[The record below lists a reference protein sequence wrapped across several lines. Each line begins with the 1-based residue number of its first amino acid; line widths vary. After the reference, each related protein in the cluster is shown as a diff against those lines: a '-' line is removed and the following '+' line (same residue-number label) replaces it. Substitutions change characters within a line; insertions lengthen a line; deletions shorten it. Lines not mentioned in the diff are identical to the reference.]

1 MAEPKM
7 THADQAVLIWSA
19 LALSAQMQRILTYG
33 ELAGFTGI
41 AQQGLGEPLFL
52 IDAYC
57 ERKHYPALNAIVV
70 SAVPPNLGFPGDGFP
85 KKWTPQQHLE
95 ERARVFAFGWSG
107 KDKPRSQDFEGSQTA
122 TA

>member
-7 THADQAVLIWSA
+7 THADQAVLIWSV

-70 SAVPPNLGFPGDGFP
+70 SGVRPNLGFPGEGFQ
-85 KKWTPQQHLE
+85 KNWTLKQHLE
-95 ERARVFAFGWSG
+95 EVAGVFAFVWFGN
-107 KDKPRSQDFEGSQTA
+107 DKLRSLVLM
-122 TA
+122 